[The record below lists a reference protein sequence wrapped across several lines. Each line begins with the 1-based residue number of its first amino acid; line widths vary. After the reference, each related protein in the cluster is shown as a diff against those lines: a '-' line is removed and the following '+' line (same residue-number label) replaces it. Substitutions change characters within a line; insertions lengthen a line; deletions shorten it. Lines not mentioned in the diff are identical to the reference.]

1 MIAHLLPPSHC
12 DLDESENHIIGYN
25 EALWWI
31 IVDQPAM
38 VWGRDSRRSTAA
50 DDFLVSWLEMSPILR
65 SDRGLYNP

>member
-1 MIAHLLPPSHC
+1 M
-12 DLDESENHIIGYN
+12 
-25 EALWWI
+25 
-31 IVDQPAM
+31 DQPAM